1 MLHKMMLE
9 KTYQS
14 GNEVW
19 DCEQCGRRLMISWEP
34 EFAVIVIESG
44 NESAAH
50 SGSTGG
56 LRIGTVEIT
65 K

>member
-1 MLHKMMLE
+1 MMLE
-9 KTYQS
+9 KTYPS

-34 EFAVIVIESG
+34 EFAVIIIEPG
-44 NESAAH
+44 DEYAPH

-56 LRIGTVEIT
+56 LRIGMVEIG
-65 K
+65 